1 MKMTALL
8 ALFIMLS
15 LSSAVVIDATVGES
29 ANQTAAEKC
38 KEADVQA
45 IYFCSGDVV
54 KVVSSVPG
62 EGSTFYKPD
71 GTFAVCP
78 DVAPSQMG
86 AACMYM
92 MTPNYCP
99 NQVDCSVFIAP
110 EPQAQ
115 NESEVN
121 ETEASPKP
129 PANQTVSEQQPPAK
143 NETASS
149 GMEVPKYTGES
160 ESLLGYMAVVI
171 AALGIAAVAVLFFLF
186 KKSLAEDEA

>member
-1 MKMTALL
+1 MKMA
-8 ALFIMLS
+8 ALFMLLVMLS

-38 KEADVQA
+38 KEADVRE

-54 KVVSSVPG
+54 RVVSSVPG

-71 GTFAVCP
+71 GTSVVCP

-99 NQVDCSVFIAP
+99 NQVDCSSFLPP
-110 EPQAQ
+110 EPPIQ

-121 ETEASPKP
+121 ETETPEKP
-129 PANQTVSEQQPPAK
+129 PANQTVPEQKPPVK
-143 NETASS
+143 NETKSPPV
-149 GMEVPKYTGES
+149 EPPKYTGES
-160 ESLLGYMAVVI
+160 ESLLGYMAIVI
-171 AALGIAAVAVLFFLF
+171 AVLGIAAVAVLFFLF
-186 KKSLAEDEA
+186 KKSLTE